1 MTIRSEVVKA
11 MNMLEAKTGRDTFS
25 PREIIRQVQSQT
37 SGLHE
42 ASLRTHITSWG
53 CANTETGH
61 GGLYPDLFK
70 VDRGLYRL
78 NTRQFKGARKEL
90 KSTTVLKSANVT
102 CRDEILQAMKILS
115 QKSRRD
121 AFTPKEIIRQ
131 VLTQTKAYGPSTI
144 RTDIVSRMCVDAPVH
159 HAKVY
164 QDLVRVSRGYYR
176 LA

>member
-1 MTIRSEVVKA
+1 MTIRNEVIKA

-61 GGLYPDLFK
+61 GGLYSDLFK
-70 VDRGLYRL
+70 VGCGLYRL
-78 NTRQFKGARKEL
+78 NRRHPKLARKEL
-90 KSTTVLKSANVT
+90 KSSSVVNSANVT
-102 CRDEILQAMKILS
+102 SRDEILQAMQILS

-121 AFTPKEIIRQ
+121 AFTPKE
-131 VLTQTKAYGPSTI
+131 VGLK
-144 RTDIVSRMCVDAPVH
+144 
-159 HAKVY
+159 
-164 QDLVRVSRGYYR
+164 L
-176 LA
+176 